1 MKVCKERKKEREKT
15 KNFRAQFYPTE
26 MSRSAGVL
34 FFLLLFFS
42 LFLSF
47 SLFFS
52 CSLSETPSPFI
63 YFMHSPKMPDQPPFK
78 NSWMVADLDNCV
90 SACNK
95 CKESVFLGWLKMLK
109 VCKERKR
116 EKERKL
122 KILEHNFI
130 QLECPGVLVFFSLFL
145 FFSPFLLFALKNTLS
160 LQLFHALTQLSR
172 SATCHLSKTV
182 GMQLQL
188 TQKRAGLGWE
198 NKINVGRVCFWEK
211 NREKERK
218 RENKTPALL
227 NISVQKNC
235 ALKNFWAG
243 LKCCRYATTLT
254 QYKYQIFPRSNSQ
267 IQNDMQY
274 INKHCAPIFC
284 FKIPK
289 KGKIHISF

>member
-1 MKVCKERKKEREKT
+1 
-15 KNFRAQFYPTE
+15 

-63 YFMHSPKMPDQPPFK
+63 YFMHSPKSPDQPPFK
-78 NSWMVADLDNCV
+78 NNWKVADLDNCV

-95 CKESVFLGWLKMLK
+95 CEESVFLGWLKMLK

-130 QLECPGVLVFFSLFL
+130 QLECPGVLAFFSLFL

-182 GMQLQL
+182 GMQMQL
-188 TQKRAGLGWE
+188 TEKGQALTTTFQLFLKGGWS
-198 NKINVGRVCFWEK
+198 G
-211 NREKERK
+211 
-218 RENKTPALL
+218 
-227 NISVQKNC
+227 
-235 ALKNFWAG
+235 
-243 LKCCRYATTLT
+243 
-254 QYKYQIFPRSNSQ
+254 
-267 IQNDMQY
+267 
-274 INKHCAPIFC
+274 
-284 FKIPK
+284 
-289 KGKIHISF
+289 